1 MTELRWPKW
10 KSTVGNMAHLAYLCM
25 QSSMS
30 VHVNSKVGIK
40 YSRSM
45 SVMRGT
51 TSMWDAYLKTS
62 EKKSQADIVSFS
74 VSGAFIYN
82 LNGVILL
89 IARNGIFTVF
99 IHRFK
104 HK

>member
-40 YSRSM
+40 YLCST

-51 TSMWDAYLKTS
+51 TKSMWDAYLKAS
-62 EKKSQADIVSFS
+62 EKKALAAIV
-74 VSGAFIYN
+74 VSPLGGHSYI
-82 LNGVILL
+82 ILTML
-89 IARNGIFTVF
+89 FY
-99 IHRFK
+99 
-104 HK
+104 